1 MTDPTRPDHYRNHPA
16 FKGEWVDTARHMNFC
31 SGNAG
36 KYLWRAGRKGDTA
49 EDLNKALYYLDAS
62 TTVGDIPT
70 GQLYALTFDAA
81 EYLDGKEYEDVT
93 TDTVRAIRRL
103 VVGDFTAA
111 RNYTEAAL
119 QRVSEGRH

>member
-1 MTDPTRPDHYRNHPA
+1 MPDPTRPAHYRNHPA

-31 SGNAG
+31 AGNAG

-49 EDLNKALYYLDAS
+49 EDLNKALYYLDAA
-62 TTVGDIPT
+62 TTVGDIPP

-81 EYLDGKEYEDVT
+81 EYLDGREGEDVT

-103 VVGDFTAA
+103 VVGDFISA
-111 RNYTEAAL
+111 RYYTREAL
-119 QRVSEGRH
+119 KRVS